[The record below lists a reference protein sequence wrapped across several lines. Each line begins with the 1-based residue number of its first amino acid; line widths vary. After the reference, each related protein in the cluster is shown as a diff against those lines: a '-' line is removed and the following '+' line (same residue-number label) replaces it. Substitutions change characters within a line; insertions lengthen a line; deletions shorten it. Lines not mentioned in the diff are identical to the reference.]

1 LSTERCIIII
11 YEQPDHFKKSF
22 SKQVL
27 GKISANTFIGK
38 IIEVTDQF
46 EASVALTQRIGG

>member
-1 LSTERCIIII
+1 LSTERYIIII

-27 GKISANTFIGK
+27 GKVSTNAFIGK
-38 IIEVTDQF
+38 IIEVTDQL
-46 EASVALTQRIGG
+46 EAALIKRIGG